1 MDTYFS
7 KDILA
12 GMRRAEDKAR
22 RKKNRLRIKM
32 NEEVYPVLRSW
43 SGGFSLP
50 AENAPNLRGCV
61 YLYDGAKHLS
71 QCLIIY
77 SKVESG
83 EMIYECKRQAAV
95 GEAMPVDFV
104 QDPNMPVALLT

>member
-7 KDILA
+7 EDVLT

-22 RKKNRLRIKM
+22 HKKNRLRIKVG
-32 NEEVYPVLRSW
+32 EEVYPVLRSW

-50 AENAPNLRGCV
+50 VEQAPSLRGFV
-61 YLYDGAKHLS
+61 DLYDGAKHLS

-77 SKVESG
+77 SEVESG
-83 EMIYECKRQAAV
+83 EMIYEYKRHTAV
-95 GEAMPVDFV
+95 GKAMPVDFV
-104 QDPNMPVALLT
+104 QDPHAPVALLT

>member
-1 MDTYFS
+1 MDIYFS
-7 KDILA
+7 ADILA

-32 NEEVYPVLRSW
+32 GEEIYPVLRNW
-43 SGGFSLP
+43 SSGFSLP
-50 AENAPNLRGCV
+50 AERAPNLRGSV
-61 YLYDGAKHLS
+61 DLYDGAKHLS

-83 EMIYECKRQAAV
+83 EMIYEYKRHTAV

-104 QDPNMPVALLT
+104 QDPYKPVALLI